1 MPSNPEKIAL
11 RQMLLDKRDSTSFDL
26 IQIHSEKIYSRLK
39 KIKSFSNANSIGCYY
54 SIGSEVQTEPIIL
67 DLLSQKKHVS
77 LPKMVDDIII
87 FRTIKNFDRLEK
99 GNFGILEPKDDW
111 PEEKS
116 FDVILVPAIGLTK
129 DGIRLGYGHGYYDKF
144 LADKSVTKIALT
156 YNKQIVKSIPSSE
169 HDIKMDWIISESE
182 SILISE

>member
-11 RQMLLDKRDSTSFDL
+11 RQMLLEKRDSTSFDL

-39 KIKSFSNANSIGCYY
+39 KIQSFSNANSIGCYY
-54 SIGSEVQTEPIIL
+54 SIGSEVQTRSIIQE
-67 DLLSQKKHVS
+67 LLNQNMKVS
-77 LPKMVDDIII
+77 LPKVMNDILV
-87 FRTIKNFDRLEK
+87 FRTIKNFDKLEK

-129 DGIRLGYGHGYYDKF
+129 DGIRLGYGHG
-144 LADKSVTKIALT
+144 SVSYTHLT
-156 YNKQIVKSIPSSE
+156 LPTICSV
-169 HDIKMDWIISESE
+169 
-182 SILISE
+182 

>member
-1 MPSNPEKIAL
+1 LLSNPEKTAL
-11 RQMLLDKRDSTSFDL
+11 RKMLLEKRDSTSFDL

-39 KIKSFSNANSIGCYY
+39 KIKSFVDANSIGCYY
-54 SIGSEVQTEPIIL
+54 SIGSEVQTKSIIL
-67 DLLSQKKHVS
+67 DLLNQKKHVS
-77 LPKMVDDIII
+77 LPKMVNDIIV
-87 FRTIKNFDRLEK
+87 FRAIKNFNKLEK
-99 GNFGILEPKDDW
+99 GNFGILEPRDDW

-129 DGIRLGYGHGYYDKF
+129 NGVRLGYGHGYYDKF

-156 YNKQIVKSIPSSE
+156 YNKQIIKSIPASE

>member
-1 MPSNPEKIAL
+1 
-11 RQMLLDKRDSTSFDL
+11 MLLEKRDSTSYDL

-39 KIKSFSNANSIGCYY
+39 KIQSFSNANSIGCYY
-54 SIGSEVQTEPIIL
+54 SIGSEVQTKPIIL
-67 DLLSQKKHVS
+67 DLLNQKKHVS
-77 LPKMVDDIII
+77 LPKTVNDIII
-87 FRTIKNFDRLEK
+87 FRTIKDFNKLEK

-111 PEEKS
+111 SEEKS

-129 DGIRLGYGHGYYDKF
+129 EGVRLGYGHGYYDKF

-156 YNKQIVKSIPSSE
+156 YNKQIVKSIPSSD